1 MLGALEGVDEG
12 DPLRRLDDAR
22 PAAPVV
28 RRALAVRVPAVL
40 LADVR
45 ADHDVLRLVDAE
57 LVGGGVVGVRPD
69 PAAPPVLLLDRR
81 ANGPRAD

>member
-1 MLGALEGVDEG
+1 MLGALEGGYV
-12 DPLRRLDDAR
+12 RDDAADGPTKYLRYPPRMR
-22 PAAPVV
+22 PHP
-28 RRALAVRVPAVL
+28 
-40 LADVR
+40 
-45 ADHDVLRLVDAE
+45 DVLRLVDAE